1 MYGYII
7 LICSTA
13 IGIICISYRDMAIP
27 HRWPTGEILLSG
39 TSLPQILALTTIL
52 WALGKSFFVFFWW
65 SPIVVLAL
73 GWVLAFV
80 ITMGLKHH
88 VQWLGV
94 IGIYPAQLLTLL
106 YISDSKPLGVFHNFL
121 G

>member
-27 HRWPTGEILLSG
+27 YRWPIGEILLSG
-39 TSLPQILALTTIL
+39 ISLPQILALTTIF

-65 SPIVVLAL
+65 SPILVLVL
-73 GWVLAFV
+73 GFALAFLMTMIFRQLTQIVCV
-80 ITMGLKHH
+80 IC
-88 VQWLGV
+88 
-94 IGIYPAQLLTLL
+94 IYPAFILAVNYVSESRPFGLFNLL
-106 YISDSKPLGVFHNFL
+106 LG
-121 G
+121 

>member
-1 MYGYII
+1 M
-7 LICSTA
+7 A
-13 IGIICISYRDMAIP
+13 ISYR
-27 HRWPTGEILLSG
+27 WPIGEILLSDASFLKG
-39 TSLPQILALTTIL
+39 LSLITIL

-80 ITMGLKHH
+80 ITMGLKHQ

-94 IGIYPAQLLTLL
+94 IGIYPAFIMTVL